1 MPTYVFTKTKIQS
14 HQKSWFKR
22 RPPPKEVIT
31 LKHVNI
37 YNDVNTTN
45 LQLYQHNQH
54 SSMGTDTHTQNCLAF
69 SDMISGMTPAGMRA
83 EEIESS
89 KAYSSDVRQDQIR
102 DRVKVAEKWGAHS
115 EQRHGAE
122 TKVPGLEPSWCCPG
136 VGGTHVWAP
145 CVRLFRKGC
154 TVMCVYACC
163 MHAYTYTRWILT
175 ITMWGRCHLWSDLPK
190 SVEGLSAPRARL
202 IEFSMLIVFCTCT
215 VQYCSH

>member
-1 MPTYVFTKTKIQS
+1 
-14 HQKSWFKR
+14 
-22 RPPPKEVIT
+22 
-31 LKHVNI
+31 
-37 YNDVNTTN
+37 
-45 LQLYQHNQH
+45 
-54 SSMGTDTHTQNCLAF
+54 MGTDTHTQNCLAF

-89 KAYSSDVRQDQIR
+89 KAYSSDARQDQIR

-115 EQRHGAE
+115 EQRHGGE
-122 TKVPGLEPSWCCPG
+122 TKAPGLEPSWCCPG
-136 VGGTHVWAP
+136 WVALMSELPVSGFSGNGALL
-145 CVRLFRKGC
+145 CV
-154 TVMCVYACC
+154 C

-202 IEFSMLIVFCTCT
+202 IEFSMLIEVFYTCT